1 MLTQDE
7 KSELREKFLNILEA
21 LPTTPIK
28 RIGQVITIFKVQ
40 ELSGAMFMD
49 SVKGMSFSTNL
60 VLLYYFCFF
69 FFPSSCFVCNRCTCE
84 YNKYKIGLL
93 VKGFHVGN
101 NY

>member
-69 FFPSSCFVCNRCTCE
+69 FFL
-84 YNKYKIGLL
+84 LL
-93 VKGFHVGN
+93 VLFVTGVHVSITSTKLV
-101 NY
+101 YW